1 MLSVSTSWLKCG
13 LLVPIVLLLAVR
25 GLAQSSIVGT
35 VTDPAGGVL
44 PGAVVHATN
53 QATSQTRD
61 ANNVAVSLD
70 AVVQSVEVTS
80 TQPQVDTTTST
91 LSEVVDQRRVIEL
104 PLNGRNAANL
114 TLITAGT
121 VLGPTGADEGN
132 SKTFPGAVTI
142 SANGARQN
150 QNSFRLDGA
159 TNNDIYT
166 NVNQPFPFPDALEE
180 FSVQTANASARYGGN
195 AGAVVNVV
203 TKSGSNRFHGDAFEF
218 VRNAVFN
225 ARSYFADTRDQL
237 KRNQFGGTIGGP
249 VTIPGVYRGQDRTF
263 FFGGYQATRIRNNV
277 NGLNAFVPTQAN
289 LNGDFSALLSASNP
303 ANPLKKVVYLRDP
316 SAPVGCNATT
326 GKDPKN
332 PSSPGGC
339 YPNNQIPTSRFDP
352 AAVAVLKLLPVGTGN
367 GNILYSQPL
376 SQNFDEGIVRL
387 DHTLR
392 EKDHILARYYYDHF
406 INRAYL
412 DSKNYINNTGN
423 SDITFQSATIGE
435 SHTFN
440 AATLNEIHLAYG
452 REISVRSPAAG
463 SRSLA
468 DLGVKI
474 VAPSADPIIESLS
487 VAGYFNIA
495 QTDPATF
502 ARNQYTLNDQ
512 FSLIRGR
519 HNITLGGEAIDG
531 QVLLRNQF
539 HQPGQF
545 TFTADFNNDALASF
559 LTGNIRNFLQGN
571 GEFKDNRL
579 FTYGLFADDAFHLSR
594 RITFTAGLRYDPF
607 FPWHETKG
615 RSEVF
620 DENAYAAN
628 RFSTVYTKAPRG
640 LLFPGDSNIPQYGLA
655 PNLKNV
661 APRVGFA
668 IDLDGAGKTSLRGG
682 LGAFF
687 DSIQNGIYNN
697 RFVDVTPFSITY
709 NVTAPTAPFSDPY
722 RGAINPFPAPQT
734 PSKDVVFPTP
744 VQVVS
749 YDPAHNGVYQTPV
762 LYDANLTFEHQF
774 PQEILARLAYVGTHS
789 SHLLETVEKSPA
801 VYSGSLANPDARR
814 YFPGYTSIA
823 TAVQDINANYHSLQA
838 TFNKNFSHGFTILA
852 NYTWSHS
859 IDDLNA
865 GQGVTTSGT
874 GTPSPI
880 PWYLPGRHKFDRWTV

>member
-1 MLSVSTSWLKCG
+1 MLSISTSCLKFG
-13 LLVPIVLLLAVR
+13 LLTVVALLLAGR
-25 GLAQSSIVGT
+25 GHAQSSIVGT

-44 PGAVVHATN
+44 PGAVVHAIN
-53 QATSQTRD
+53 EATSQTRD
-61 ANNVAVSLD
+61 AIANAQGYYVFPSLEPSTYTLKVEAGGFSSYTRTGVVLQADQTSTNNVAVSLN
-70 AVVQSVEVTS
+70 AIVQSVEVTS

-91 LSEVVDQRRVIEL
+91 LSEVVDQRRV
-104 PLNGRNAANL
+104 
-114 TLITAGT
+114 
-121 VLGPTGADEGN
+121 VD
-132 SKTFPGAVTI
+132 
-142 SANGARQN
+142 
-150 QNSFRLDGA
+150 
-159 TNNDIYT
+159 
-166 NVNQPFPFPDALEE
+166 
-180 FSVQTANASARYGGN
+180 
-195 AGAVVNVV
+195 
-203 TKSGSNRFHGDAFEF
+203 
-218 VRNAVFN
+218 
-225 ARSYFADTRDQL
+225 
-237 KRNQFGGTIGGP
+237 
-249 VTIPGVYRGQDRTF
+249 
-263 FFGGYQATRIRNNV
+263 
-277 NGLNAFVPTQAN
+277 
-289 LNGDFSALLSASNP
+289 
-303 ANPLKKVVYLRDP
+303 
-316 SAPVGCNATT
+316 
-326 GKDPKN
+326 
-332 PSSPGGC
+332 
-339 YPNNQIPTSRFDP
+339 
-352 AAVAVLKLLPVGTGN
+352 
-367 GNILYSQPL
+367 
-376 SQNFDEGIVRL
+376 
-387 DHTLR
+387 
-392 EKDHILARYYYDHF
+392 DHF

-474 VAPSADPIIESLS
+474 VTPSADPIIESLS
-487 VAGYFNIA
+487 VAGYFSIT

-579 FTYGLFADDAFHLSR
+579 FTYGLLAEEVFHLSR
-594 RITFTAGLRYDPF
+594 RVTLTAGLRYDPF

-620 DENAYAAN
+620 DENAYAVN

-640 LLFPGDSNIPQYGLA
+640 LLFPGDTNVPQYGLA
-655 PNLKNV
+655 ANLKNV

-668 IDLDGAGKTSLRGG
+668 IDLDGVGKTSLRGG

-709 NVTAPTAPFSDPY
+709 NVTAPAAPFSDPY

-734 PSKDVVFPTP
+734 PSKDLTFPTP

-749 YDPAHNGVYQTPV
+749 YDPAHNGIYQTPV
-762 LYDANLTFEHQF
+762 LYDANLTLEHQF

-789 SHLLETVEKSPA
+789 SHLQQELF
-801 VYSGSLANPDARR
+801 ARIHHPR
-814 YFPGYTSIA
+814 QLHVVA
-823 TAVQDINANYHSLQA
+823 LH
-838 TFNKNFSHGFTILA
+838 
-852 NYTWSHS
+852 
-859 IDDLNA
+859 
-865 GQGVTTSGT
+865 
-874 GTPSPI
+874 
-880 PWYLPGRHKFDRWTV
+880 